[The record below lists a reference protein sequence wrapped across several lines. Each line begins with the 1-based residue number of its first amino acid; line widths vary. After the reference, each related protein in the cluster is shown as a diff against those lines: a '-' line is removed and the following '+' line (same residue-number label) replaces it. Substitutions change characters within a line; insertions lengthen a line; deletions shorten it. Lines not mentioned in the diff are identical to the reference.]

1 MTLQVLG
8 YLHRKKIIEAT
19 GLIEEIRSDQ
29 MICLGKM
36 IFQEI
41 CLWRN
46 EEQQMSFVDN
56 IFLPFF
62 PSPVFE
68 IAAALHSI
76 ITLLNLCFY

>member
-8 YLHRKKIIEAT
+8 YLDCEKITEAT

-36 IFQEI
+36 KFQET

-46 EEQQMSFVDN
+46 EEQQISFVDS

-62 PSPVFE
+62 PAPVFE

-76 ITLLNLCFY
+76 IMLLNLCFY